1 VLWIPANSLAA
12 LALNRVSREAQAPGT
27 RAFVLRLTRLATVAM
42 LGAAVAAALVPV
54 DGIMALLGRDFAD
67 VRSQLVRLLPG
78 VVALGVSLVASA
90 YHAGH
95 GLYMRNLI
103 AALAGFTVTF
113 AGYTLLVP
121 AAGATGALV
130 TMNLSY
136 LVTSTWLLVRFLRRE
151 RATVGEL
158 IPRLGD
164 LRPARESSA

>member
-1 VLWIPANSLAA
+1 MNYRLLYFALERHAGLAAVGLFSTAVSLAEVLWIPANSLAA
-12 LALNRVSREAQAPGT
+12 MALNRVSREAQAPGT
-27 RAFVLRLTRLATVAM
+27 RAFVLRLTRLAIVAM

-103 AALAGFTVTF
+103 AALAGLTVTLAGFTV
-113 AGYTLLVP
+113 LVP
-121 AAGATGALV
+121 AANHGH
-130 TMNLSY
+130 S
-136 LVTSTWLLVRFLRRE
+136 
-151 RATVGEL
+151 
-158 IPRLGD
+158 
-164 LRPARESSA
+164 